1 MSERFNP
8 FMMAPQA
15 PPRPSR
21 EPKRERREL
30 IPPVEI
36 GLSINGFPL
45 TARLKLT
52 AKDIA
57 QLQDIDDPEKAASF
71 IESRLEGAE
80 LVARES
86 KSEICRQIID
96 EVYAGR
102 APSRL
107 DPQRGT
113 RPTVEPGDMR
123 KLYGR
128 RGLELLA
135 MRDAGDSE
143 WGEPFSF
150 SFNRYGYNNEDSFE
164 SLEFSLRKAAA
175 AAVEVDFEERPELFS
190 PDLVRSLESRRYEK
204 KMSAE
209 RAYRE
214 QLAKDIEALK
224 PEDLIGWRDSIVKA
238 MGRDYHQTAEDG
250 ETVGRFFD
258 QVPLDEI
265 RERLQKQEFQDLW
278 NPNEEGADFGRE
290 KAHAAFKNEVIHQA
304 AYALSRFYRKEI
316 SAKPE
321 TAIFR
326 THVVK
331 KLESLESGL
340 ADLNNGSG
348 LLDKLKVLEDL
359 MKELHVKY
367 SYNAPALTAE
377 TALRKGRV
385 GDLFAYASNLD
396 NVLMRSGN
404 ELRRLTSAVESLH
417 EKLYTPISEAVR
429 KRVKSELRGRFDV
442 SLDTYF
448 GERFAFDQA
457 QKKAVTPADKRYF
470 NKRKTE
476 YFSALAIPYAVAIQ
490 ANEIYQG
497 YKKSK
502 KTDALLKMASLLGAH
517 DACSGLNICFPLH
530 GADSLTTAQ
539 KERLLAAARRIES
552 NLAAPGLEQDIEAH
566 ASRGYEHRPSDIEDI
581 KTGLQE
587 LLQALKKAE

>member
-1 MSERFNP
+1 
-8 FMMAPQA
+8 MAPQA
-15 PPRPSR
+15 PPSPSR
-21 EPKRERREL
+21 EPRGERREL

-45 TARLKLT
+45 KARLKLS

-57 QLQDIDDPEKAASF
+57 QLQDIADPQEAASF

-113 RPTVEPGDMR
+113 RPTVEPGDLR

-135 MRDAGDSE
+135 MRDAGESE
-143 WGEPFSF
+143 WGAPFSF
-150 SFNRYGYNNEDSFE
+150 GFNRYGYNNDDSFE

-175 AAVEVDFEERPELFS
+175 GAVEVDFEERPDLFS
-190 PDLVRSLESRRYEK
+190 PDLIRHLESLRHEK

-224 PEDLIGWRDSIVKA
+224 SEDLVGWRDSIVKA
-238 MGRDYHQTAEDG
+238 MGRDYRQAAEDG
-250 ETVGRFFD
+250 EIVGRFFD

-265 RERLQKQEFQDLW
+265 RERLRGQAFQDLW
-278 NPNEEGADFGRE
+278 NPDGKGADFGRE
-290 KAHAAFKNEVIHQA
+290 KAHAVFKDAVVQHA

-326 THVVK
+326 TRILN

-340 ADLNNGSG
+340 ADLDNGSG
-348 LLDKLKVLEDL
+348 VLDKLKALEDL
-359 MKELHVKY
+359 MKELHVES

-417 EKLYTPISEAVR
+417 GKLYTPISEAVR
-429 KRVKSELRGRFDV
+429 KRVKSDLRSRFDV
-442 SLDTYF
+442 SLSSFLGD
-448 GERFAFDQA
+448 RFAFEQA

-476 YFSALAIPYAVAIQ
+476 YFSALAIPYAVALQ

-517 DACSGLNICFPLH
+517 DACSGLNICFPLY
-530 GADSLTTAQ
+530 GADSLTAAQ

-552 NLAAPGLEQDIEAH
+552 NLAAAGLEQDIEAY
-566 ASRGYEHRPSDIEDI
+566 ASNGYERRPSDIDDI
-581 KTGLQE
+581 KTGLQA
-587 LLQALKKAE
+587 LLQALRKPE